1 MMRKSTCTFVVGFA
15 LAATL
20 AGSAS
25 AQKYNPR
32 ASMGGI
38 GPIRIGMDV
47 WQLEKAIDRRLPE
60 TQDESEDSCRYI
72 EAGAKWPG
80 TAVMLLDGRVA
91 RVDVTTRGIPT
102 LSGALVGDPESRVLD
117 IYGHRLRISDH
128 DFGAGE
134 GSKYLTMFSSDRR
147 LGIRFET
154 DGERVT
160 EYYVGTGEAVQF
172 IEGCL

>member
-1 MMRKSTCTFVVGFA
+1 MMRNFTCLAAGLA

-20 AGSAS
+20 ASTAS

-32 ASMGGI
+32 ATMSGI

-72 EAGAKWPG
+72 EAGEKWPG

-91 RVDVTTRGIPT
+91 RVGVTTPGNTT
-102 LSGALVGDPESRVLD
+102 LSGARVGDLESKVMD

>member
-1 MMRKSTCTFVVGFA
+1 MKRKHSVTAAAG
-15 LAATL
+15 LAIAAML

-32 ASMGGI
+32 ASMAGV
-38 GPIRIGMDV
+38 GPIRIGMSEG
-47 WQLEKAIDRRLPE
+47 QLEQALDKRLPD
-60 TQDESEDSCRYI
+60 TQDASEDSCRYI
-72 EAGAKWPG
+72 EAGPKWPG
-80 TAVMLLDGRVA
+80 TSVMLLDGRVA

-102 LSGALVGDPESRVLD
+102 LSGAMVGDLESKVLD
-117 IYGHRLRISDH
+117 IYGNRLRISDH
-128 DFGAGE
+128 DFGAGD
-134 GSKYLTMFSSDRR
+134 SKYLTMFSSDRR

>member
-1 MMRKSTCTFVVGFA
+1 MMRKPTFIVVVGLA

-20 AGSAS
+20 AATAS

-32 ASMGGI
+32 ASMSGI
-38 GPIRIGMDV
+38 GPIRIGMDAG
-47 WQLEKAIDRRLPE
+47 QLERAIDRRLPD
-60 TQDESEDSCRYI
+60 TQDASEDSCRYI

-102 LSGALVGDPESRVLD
+102 LSGALVGDLESKVLD
-117 IYGHRLRISDH
+117 IYGNRLRISDS
-128 DFGAGE
+128 DFGAGD
-134 GSKYLTMFSSDRR
+134 SKYLTMFSSDRSV
-147 LGIRFET
+147 GIRFET

>member
-1 MMRKSTCTFVVGFA
+1 MS
-15 LAATL
+15 
-20 AGSAS
+20 
-25 AQKYNPR
+25 
-32 ASMGGI
+32 GI
-38 GPIRIGMDV
+38 GPIRIGMDAG
-47 WQLEKAIDRRLPE
+47 QLERALDRRLPD
-60 TQDESEDSCRYI
+60 TQDASEDSCRYI

-102 LSGALVGDPESRVLD
+102 LSGALVGDLESKVLD
-117 IYGHRLRISDH
+117 IYGNRLRISDS
-128 DFGAGE
+128 DFGAGD
-134 GSKYLTMFSSDRR
+134 SKYLTMFSSDRS

-160 EYYVGTGEAVQF
+160 EYYVGTGQAVQF

>member
-1 MMRKSTCTFVVGFA
+1 MMRRHTLIAAGLA

-20 AGSAS
+20 AATAS

-32 ASMGGI
+32 ASMSGI
-38 GPIRIGMDV
+38 GPIRIGMDAG
-47 WQLEKAIDRRLPE
+47 QLERALDRRLPD
-60 TQDESEDSCRYI
+60 TQDASEDSCRYI

-102 LSGALVGDPESRVLD
+102 LSGALVGDLESKVLD
-117 IYGHRLRISDH
+117 IYGNRLRISDS
-128 DFGAGE
+128 DFGAGD
-134 GSKYLTMFSSDRR
+134 SKYLTMFSSDRS

-160 EYYVGTGEAVQF
+160 EYYVGTGQAVQF

>member
-1 MMRKSTCTFVVGFA
+1 MMRKNTVIAAGFA
-15 LAATL
+15 VAALL
-20 AGSAS
+20 AGGAS

-38 GPIRIGMDV
+38 GPIRIGMDA
-47 WQLEKAIDRRLPE
+47 WQLEKAIDRRLPD
-60 TQDESEDSCRYI
+60 TQDASEDSCRYI

-102 LSGALVGDPESRVLD
+102 LSGALVGDLESKVLD
-117 IYGHRLRISDH
+117 IYGNRLRISDS
-128 DFGAGE
+128 DFGAGD
-134 GSKYLTMFSSDRR
+134 SKYLTMFSSDRS

-160 EYYVGTGEAVQF
+160 EYYVGTGQAVQF